1 MPMSPTYKVTLPLA
15 ISMTYDIACSFGQ
28 RRQMQHCLSPGNP
41 FTKFPTLAG
50 VGAFLLTED
59 KSAPAD
65 LTDI

>member
-1 MPMSPTYKVTLPLA
+1 MTSLA
-15 ISMTYDIACSFGQ
+15 ISMTYDVASSFDQ
-28 RRQMQHCLSPGNP
+28 RQQCLTPGNP
-41 FTKFPTLAG
+41 FTRFPTLAG